1 MNTPT
6 ECESP
11 HPQRV
16 HRVADHLQPQ
26 PGEPLRTVVT
36 ETADAVVVAWVVLP
50 GQAIGN
56 HVHPQGTDVW
66 TVLSGQGLYQHQEGS
81 SPLRLRSGDIA
92 VAGAGQV
99 HGVLNDGD
107 EALVFVSVVAPLAA
121 GYEPQ

>member
-6 ECESP
+6 ASAAS
-11 HPQRV
+11 HPPRV
-16 HRVADHLQPQ
+16 HHVADHLQPQ
-26 PGEPLRTVVT
+26 PGEPLRSVVT

-50 GQAIGN
+50 GQTIGK
-56 HVHPQGTDVW
+56 HVHPHGTDVW

-81 SPLRLRSGDIA
+81 VPLRLRSGDIA
-92 VAGAGQV
+92 VAGAGQL